1 MLEDAGAEVVSAYDG
16 REAVNIYDESP
27 EGAFD
32 AVLMDIMMPTKHGRI
47 CGDTRHTPLRK
58 KRRRHASDHSRNGPR
73 F

>member
-1 MLEDAGAEVVSAYDG
+1 MLEDAGTEVVSAYDG
-16 REAVNIYDESP
+16 REAVNIYDESL

-32 AVLMDIMMPTKHGRI
+32 AVLIGHNDAKHGRI